1 MYLVDIIKVLCNVFF
16 FLFYWDDVIID
27 FYILVILLKW
37 FEDFLYYIVNEIG
50 DL

>member
-1 MYLVDIIKVLCNVFF
+1 MYLVDIIKVLCNVF